1 MENRKTA
8 NNAMDVLHG
17 SLKHSCVDAGQTRQE
32 FALPRPA
39 FFFFPCSGSLAS
51 SPKDRRGKPVD

>member
-1 MENRKTA
+1 MMENRKTA

-39 FFFFPCSGSLAS
+39 FFFFSMLWEFS
-51 SPKDRRGKPVD
+51 